1 MKESMITINSRLKKI
16 NFDIENYK
24 LQAQKALEA
33 LGYGDFDLGIM
44 LTTNATIKKYNAQYR
59 NKDKATDVL
68 SFPFHYIKAGTK
80 IKPLSDDDKN
90 IGDMIISIEYVQ
102 NAAKKLGCTF
112 EQRMNRML
120 IHSLCHLLG
129 YDHIQ
134 DDEFAIMI
142 KKEKSLAQAINLEC
156 SWD

>member
-1 MKESMITINSRLKKI
+1 MINIKSRLKNNF

-24 LQAQKALEA
+24 IQAQKALDA

-44 LTTNATIKKYNAQYR
+44 LTTNTTIKKYNAEFR

-68 SFPFHYIKAGTK
+68 SFPYHHIPAGTK
-80 IKPLSDDDKN
+80 IKVVSDDDKN

-102 NAAKKLGCTF
+102 AAAKKLNTTF
-112 EQRMNRML
+112 EKRMNRML

-142 KKEKSLAQAINLEC
+142 KKEQSLAKKIGLDC
-156 SWD
+156 SWE

>member
-1 MKESMITINSRLKKI
+1 MIHIKNKLKKF
-16 NFDIENYK
+16 NFDSQAYK
-24 LQAQKALEA
+24 KKAQQALDA
-33 LGYGDFDLGIM
+33 LGYSDFDLGIW

-59 NKDKATDVL
+59 NKNTTTDVL
-68 SFPFHYIKAGTK
+68 SFPFHYITPGTK
-80 IKPLSDDDKN
+80 IKPLIDDDKN
-90 IGDMIISIEYVQ
+90 LGDMIIAIEYVQ
-102 NAAKKLGCTF
+102 SAAKKLGCTF

-134 DDEFAIMI
+134 NDEFKIMI
-142 KKEKSLAQAINLEC
+142 KKEKTLAKAIGLDC

>member
-1 MKESMITINSRLKKI
+1 MINLQTRLKNI
-16 NFDIENYK
+16 DFDIENYQV
-24 LQAQKALEA
+24 QAQKALDA
-33 LGYGDFDLGIM
+33 LGYSDFDLGIM

-68 SFPFHYIKAGTK
+68 SFPFHHIKAGTK
-80 IKPLSDDDKN
+80 IKVKSDDDKN
-90 IGDMIISIEYVQ
+90 LGDMIISIEYVQ
-102 NAAKKLGCTF
+102 AAAKKLGTTF
-112 EQRMNRML
+112 EKRMNRML
-120 IHSLCHLLG
+120 IHSICHLLG

-142 KKEKSLAQAINLEC
+142 KKEKSLAQAINLDC

>member
-1 MKESMITINSRLKKI
+1 MINIQSKLKNTN
-16 NFDIENYK
+16 NFDIENFK
-24 LQAQKALEA
+24 LQTQKALEV

-44 LTTNATIKKYNAQYR
+44 LTTNATIKKYNNEYR

-68 SFPFHYIKAGTK
+68 SFPFHHIPAGTK

-90 IGDMIISIEYVQ
+90 LGDMIISIEYVQ
-102 NAAKKLGCTF
+102 AAAKKLGTTF
-112 EQRMNRML
+112 EKRMNRML
-120 IHSLCHLLG
+120 IHSICHLLG

-134 DDEFAIMI
+134 DDEFVIMI
-142 KKEKSLAQAINLEC
+142 KKEKSLASKIGLDC

>member
-1 MKESMITINSRLKKI
+1 MINIKSRLKNNF

-24 LQAQKALEA
+24 IQAQKALEA

-44 LTTNATIKKYNAQYR
+44 LTTNATIKKYNAEFR

-68 SFPFHYIKAGTK
+68 SFPYHHIAAGTK

-90 IGDMIISIEYVQ
+90 IGDMIISLEYVQ
-102 NAAKKLGCTF
+102 AAAKKLGTTF
-112 EQRMNRML
+112 EKRMNRML

-134 DDEFAIMI
+134 DDEFAVMI
-142 KKEKSLAQAINLEC
+142 KKEQSLAKKIGLDC
-156 SWD
+156 SWE

>member
-1 MKESMITINSRLKKI
+1 MINLQSKLKKI
-16 NFDIENYK
+16 NFDIELYK
-24 LQAQKALEA
+24 IQAQKALNA

-59 NKDKATDVL
+59 NKNKATDVL
-68 SFPFHYIKAGTK
+68 SFPFHQIKAGKK
-80 IKPLSDDDKN
+80 INPISDDDKN
-90 IGDMIISIEYVQ
+90 LGDMIISIQYVQ
-102 NAAKKLGCTF
+102 AAAKKLGTTF
-112 EQRMNRML
+112 EKRMNRML

-129 YDHIQ
+129 YDHIK

-142 KKEKSLAQAINLEC
+142 KKEKALAKKINLDC